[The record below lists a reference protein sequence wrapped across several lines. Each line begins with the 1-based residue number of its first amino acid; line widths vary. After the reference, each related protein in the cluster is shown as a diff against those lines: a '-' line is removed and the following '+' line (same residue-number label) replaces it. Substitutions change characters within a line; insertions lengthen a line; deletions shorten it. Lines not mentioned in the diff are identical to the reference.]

1 MRWTAFFIYFIYFF
15 LTLSGA
21 YAQTVKGRSTAIQL
35 AVDEDKVPR
44 ANLSFSNV
52 GLDDA
57 NRNRTLEAYEQAVI
71 RFVIKNAGKTA
82 TRGLRIRAYLP
93 EEVPG
98 LTLPETL
105 VIEPLPPGKSQE
117 VRLPVKTAAELPSST
132 AVVTIEVREDGIFE
146 TNEIEINVL
155 TEATAAS
162 GNN

>member
-1 MRWTAFFIYFIYFF
+1 MRRTAFFIYFFVA
-15 LTLSGA
+15 LSGA
-21 YAQTVKGRSTAIQL
+21 YAQTVKGRSNAIPL

-44 ANLSFSNV
+44 ANLGFSNV

-82 TRGLRIRAYLP
+82 TRGLRVRAYLP
-93 EEVPG
+93 EAVPG

-105 VIEPLPPGKSQE
+105 SLEPLPPGKSHE

>member
-1 MRWTAFFIYFIYFF
+1 MRRIAFLIYFF
-15 LTLSGA
+15 VALSGA
-21 YAQTVKGRSTAIQL
+21 YAQTVKGRSNAIQL
-35 AVDEDKVPR
+35 AVDQNKVPR
-44 ANLSFSNV
+44 ANLGFSNV

-71 RFVIKNAGKTA
+71 RFVIKNAGKTV
-82 TRGLRIRAYLP
+82 TRGLRVRAYLP
-93 EEVPG
+93 EAVPG

-105 VIEPLPPGKSQE
+105 SLEPLPPGKSHE

>member
-1 MRWTAFFIYFIYFF
+1 MRRIAFFICFF
-15 LTLSGA
+15 LALSGA
-21 YAQTVKGRSTAIQL
+21 YAQTVKGRSNAVQL

-44 ANLSFSNV
+44 GNLAFSNV

-82 TRGLRIRAYLP
+82 TRGLKVRAYLP
-93 EEVPG
+93 EAVPG
-98 LTLPETL
+98 LTLPETMTL
-105 VIEPLPPGKSQE
+105 EPLPPGKSHE

>member
-1 MRWTAFFIYFIYFF
+1 MRRIAFFICFF
-15 LTLSGA
+15 GAVSGG
-21 YAQTVKGRSTAIQL
+21 YAQTVKGRSNAVQL
-35 AVDEDKVPR
+35 AVDENKVPQ
-44 ANLSFSNV
+44 ANLAFSNV

-71 RFVIKNAGKTA
+71 RFVIRNAGKTA
-82 TRGLRIRAYLP
+82 TRSLRVRAYLP
-93 EEVPG
+93 EAVPG
-98 LTLPETL
+98 LTLPESLTL
-105 VIEPLPPGKSQE
+105 EPLPPGKSHE

-162 GNN
+162 SNN